1 MDANAL
7 FNSLLLIGRSG
18 HFQDALSLPG
28 ATQHGAVLRIAD
40 TNRQLLVSY
49 FDKLEQSDR
58 PGFIKAIAAYENTVG
73 GLGSVTTL
81 KRLLPLLTEQYEETL
96 NWILANTRSYW
107 WYAHGAESV
116 AELAAIKQA
125 NRLRREQS
133 LAHEHQREIA
143 AKAKKAERAS
153 GNLFNAVRRGD
164 IKAVRALLDIGA
176 DPTTTTPDG
185 NTLSAY
191 AVSIGRIDI
200 AKLLADIADT

>member
-7 FNSLLLIGRSG
+7 FDSLLSIGRSG
-18 HFQDALSLPG
+18 HFQDALGLPG
-28 ATQHGAVLRIAD
+28 AAQHDAVLRIAD
-40 TNRQLLVSY
+40 THRRLLIEY
-49 FDKLEQSDR
+49 FAKLEQSDR

-81 KRLLPLLTEQYEETL
+81 HRLLPLLSERYEETL
-96 NWILANTRSYW
+96 NWVLANTRSYW

-125 NRLRREQS
+125 NRLRREHS
-133 LAHEHQREIA
+133 LAQEHQREVA

-164 IKAVRALLDIGA
+164 IKAVQALLNIGA
-176 DPTTTTPDG
+176 DPTIATPDG
-185 NTLSAY
+185 NTLSEY
-191 AVSIGRIDI
+191 AVNIGHIDI
-200 AKLLADIADT
+200 ANLLANIADT